1 MNFSELNLSKNVMAG
16 ITDAGFVSCTGV
28 QERVIPLALAG
39 HDVCVQ
45 SQTGTGKTAA
55 FLLSLFEVMERSEYR
70 EFALIV
76 VPTRELAAQIEKE
89 AKLLGKH
96 LPYNVA
102 SIYGGVRYEEQE
114 ENLRKGAEILVGTP
128 GRLIDLQ
135 MKGALKLDR
144 YHFAVID
151 EADRMFDMGFYQNI
165 RQIFRN
171 LPKKDFRQTMLFSA
185 TMSFKCQLLAQDFM
199 KSPENVVI
207 NPQIITVDKI
217 EQKVFHIGS
226 SNKFKLML
234 GILQKNPEKRAIVF
248 SNTKNL
254 CDELTARLEINGISA
269 VQLTGDMNQHHR
281 DKAITNFKKGG
292 ISVLVATDIA
302 ARGIHVDN
310 LDIVINYDIPNDAE
324 NYIHRIG
331 RTARAGKDGV
341 AYTFACEI
349 FVEYLAPV
357 EKRIEK
363 KIPSVVACV
372 DDFGEDK
379 SVGVSWKTETKK
391 RERSDRSSRPASRE
405 HIAPKQKSKPYPEKA
420 SHRREI
426 TTKKYREGHDIS
438 HIENPV
444 STEHSRKIHNNI
456 SKKKKFF
463 GLFG

>member
-1 MNFSELNLSKNVMAG
+1 MDFSELNLSKNVMAG

-28 QERVIPLALAG
+28 QEKVIPLVLAG
-39 HDVCVQ
+39 RDVCVQ

-70 EFALIV
+70 EFALII

-102 SIYGGVRYEEQE
+102 SIYGGVGYKEQE

-128 GRLIDLQ
+128 GRLIDML
-135 MKGALKLDR
+135 MKGTLKLDK

-151 EADRMFDMGFYQNI
+151 EADRMFDMGFYQPI
-165 RQIFRN
+165 RQIFRA
-171 LPKKDFRQTMLFSA
+171 LPKRDFRQTMLFSA
-185 TMSFKCQLLAQDFM
+185 TMSFKCQVLAQDFM
-199 KSPENVVI
+199 RNPENVEI
-207 NPQIITVDKI
+207 NPQTITVDKI
-217 EQKVFHIGS
+217 EQKIYHIGS

-234 GILQKNPEKRAIVF
+234 GILQKNPGKRAIVF

-254 CDELTARLEINGISA
+254 CEELATRLLINGISA
-269 VQLTGDMNQHHR
+269 EQMTGDMSQFDR
-281 DKAITNFKKGG
+281 DNAINNFKKGG

-341 AYTFACEI
+341 AYSFACEH
-349 FVEYLAPV
+349 FVEYLAPI
-357 EKRIEK
+357 EKRIAK
-363 KIPSVVACV
+363 KIASIVAC
-372 DDFGEDK
+372 DEDFGEDK
-379 SVGVSWKTETKK
+379 SIGVSWRAEVKK
-391 RERSDRSSRPASRE
+391 REKISRPKIRE
-405 HIAPKQKSKPYPEKA
+405 HTGEKGGHRKKRGARPEKKLSA
-420 SHRREI
+420 
-426 TTKKYREGHDIS
+426 
-438 HIENPV
+438 NPV
-444 STEHSRKIHNNI
+444 PLEHTQKIPQSN
-456 SKKKKFF
+456 SKKKKLF

>member
-1 MNFSELNLSKNVMAG
+1 MNFTELNLSENVMAG
-16 ITDAGFVSCTGV
+16 INEAGFVSCTSV
-28 QERVIPLALAG
+28 QEKVIPLVLAG
-39 HDVCVQ
+39 RDVCVQ

-89 AKLLGKH
+89 AKSLGKH
-96 LPYNVA
+96 LTYNIA
-102 SIYGGVRYEEQE
+102 SIYGGVRYEAQE

-135 MKGALKLDR
+135 SKGALQLSK

-165 RQIFRN
+165 RQIFRA
-171 LPKKDFRQTMLFSA
+171 LPKRDFRQTMLFSA

-199 KSPENVVI
+199 KNPENVVI
-207 NPQIITVDKI
+207 NPQTITVDKI

-226 SNKFKLML
+226 SSKFKLML

-248 SNTKNL
+248 SNTKHL
-254 CDELTARLEINGISA
+254 CEELAIRLNINGITA
-269 VQLTGDMNQHHR
+269 VQLTGDMSQYFR
-281 DKAITNFKKGG
+281 DKAINDFKKGE

-310 LDIVINYDIPNDAE
+310 LDIVINYDIPNDSE

-341 AYTFACEI
+341 AYSFACEN
-349 FVEYLAPV
+349 FVEYLAPI

-363 KIPSVVACV
+363 KIASIVAC
-372 DDFGEDK
+372 DEDFGEDK
-379 SVGVSWKTETKK
+379 SIGVSWKSELKK
-391 RERSDRSSRPASRE
+391 RERDNRP
-405 HIAPKQKSKPYPEKA
+405 KSIERIGEK
-420 SHRREI
+420 SGQRKKRR
-426 TTKKYREGHDIS
+426 TYTGKKHS
-438 HIENPV
+438 ENPV
-444 STEHSRKIHNNI
+444 PPEYSLKIQQSN
-456 SKKKKFF
+456 SKKKKLF